1 MVQDLIDQGLAFHR
15 AGQLAKAE
23 PLYREALKARPDHPA
38 ALHLMGVMALQ
49 TGHPDH
55 AVEWISRALAARPDF
70 PEAHNNLGNALK
82 ILDRPEQAAQSFRTA
97 LALRPDMAEAHNN
110 LGICLLTLGGFD
122 EALAAF
128 GAALALRPDYSEARA
143 GRAQALERLGRFADA
158 VQAYESAIALAP
170 DVADL
175 RNSLGNCLRQSTRLA
190 EAVAAYGE
198 AVRLKPDFVEF
209 HVNHGV
215 ALTDCRRLAEAEA
228 RLRTALA
235 LAPDHARA
243 TIALGIVLGLAGKS
257 DEAIDILRRAV
268 SLAPDF
274 PAAHVNLGLALMRNH
289 RHQEAAECHRAAI
302 RLHPDYAL
310 AHCNLGATLTEL
322 EKLDEAMA
330 AVETALRLR
339 PDLADAHLARANIL
353 RLSSRDDETEAE
365 LREALRLNPS
375 SAEAHVVMGRFQF
388 YKWRLAESIDSY
400 EQALRLWP
408 DYPAALIN
416 LGAPLLMLGR
426 AAETSRCHERVI
438 DHQPDHPTAFG
449 NILNAAMYRD
459 DLDSEALADLHRR
472 YGRAMAQARAGCFE
486 VESLRDSPEKLNPS
500 LINKLEGD
508 SDIRSW
514 RECAN
519 LMSSHS
525 NPVTPPEPADAK
537 AAGRKLRI
545 GYLSSDLRNHPVGNN
560 LLPLIDSHDR
570 TAFEVHFYAHA
581 SRSDSHTD
589 LLRERADGWHDITL
603 MSNREAAE
611 RIRADSID
619 ILVSL
624 AGRFDHNRPEIC
636 AFRPAPVQISMHDVA
651 TSGLDEMDYIVGDG
665 RLLPLPSREYFTE
678 RRLRLPSFYV
688 AEPLPDMPPV
698 PALPRSGPPVF
709 GSFNNPSKFS
719 DTTIRAWGA
728 ILAALPEARL
738 VLKFQ
743 EAYSATILRDTVLER
758 LRTAGANPGQIE
770 LVGAKDSYQ
779 GFISR
784 YHDID
789 IALDTVPFSGSTTSF
804 QALSMG
810 VPVLTMP
817 QDRMVSRWTASMLRT
832 IRLPDLIADGP
843 DEYVA
848 KAIALAGSVDHWR
861 TRRADIR
868 NRVLAS
874 SLCNGRRWTRW
885 LERLYRAA
893 WRRHCLG
900 H

>member
-1 MVQDLIDQGLAFHR
+1 
-15 AGQLAKAE
+15 
-23 PLYREALKARPDHPA
+23 
-38 ALHLMGVMALQ
+38 MALQ

-55 AVEWISRALAARPDF
+55 AVEWISRALAAKPDF

-128 GAALALRPDYSEARA
+128 DAALALRPDYSEARA

-158 VQAYESAIALAP
+158 ALTYESAIALAP

-175 RNSLGNCLRQSTRLA
+175 RNSLGNCLRQSARLA

-215 ALTDCRRLAEAEA
+215 ALTDCRRLAEAES
-228 RLRTALA
+228 RLRAALA

-243 TIALGIVLGLAGKS
+243 TIALGIVLGLLSKG

-268 SLAPDF
+268 SLAPNF
-274 PAAHVNLGLALMRNH
+274 APAHVNLGQALMRNH
-289 RHQEAAECHRAAI
+289 RHQEAAECHHAAI

-310 AHCNLGATLTEL
+310 AHCNLGVTLTEL
-322 EKLDEAMA
+322 KKLDEAMV

-353 RLSSRDDETEAE
+353 RLSNRDDETEAE

-388 YKWRLAESIDSY
+388 YKWRLADAIDSY

-449 NILNAAMYRD
+449 NVLNAAMYRD

-472 YGRAMAQARAGCFE
+472 YGRAMAQA
-486 VESLRDSPEKLNPS
+486 S
-500 LINKLEGD
+500 
-508 SDIRSW
+508 
-514 RECAN
+514 
-519 LMSSHS
+519 
-525 NPVTPPEPADAK
+525 PVTPPEPADAK

-665 RLLPLPSREYFTE
+665 RLLPLPSGEYFTE

-868 NRVLAS
+868 NRVLTS

-893 WRRHCLG
+893 WRRHCLE